1 MPGALVP
8 AVHQD
13 WPHVSGA
20 CGGGAVDEGEHG
32 EGVLRYPHVRPLS
45 VVILDNDALVQ
56 LPFRVPLLTLE
67 EETRQLR
74 TR

>member
-1 MPGALVP
+1 MPGARVP

-13 WPHVSGA
+13 WTHVSGA

-32 EGVLRYPHVRPLS
+32 EGVLGYSHVRPLS

-67 EETRQLR
+67 QETRQLR